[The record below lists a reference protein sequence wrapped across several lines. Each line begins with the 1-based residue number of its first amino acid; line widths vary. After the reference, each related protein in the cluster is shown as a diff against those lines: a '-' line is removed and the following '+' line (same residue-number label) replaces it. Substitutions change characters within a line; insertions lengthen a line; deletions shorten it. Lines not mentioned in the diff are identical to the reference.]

1 MTEQCPICLNPVQPG
16 AESCPVCGFKLMG
29 ATQRFAPVSL
39 GERSERSTGGSSRAS
54 LKVVR
59 GLQAGASYPLS
70 AEAMTIGRSPQC
82 DIFLNDMTVSRM
94 HAVIEKEGSS
104 FIIRDQNSYN
114 GLWVNDLSVES
125 KTLRD
130 GDQIQ
135 VGSFTLE
142 YQEQ

>member
-1 MTEQCPICLNPVQPG
+1 
-16 AESCPVCGFKLMG
+16 
-29 ATQRFAPVSL
+29 
-39 GERSERSTGGSSRAS
+39 
-54 LKVVR
+54 
-59 GLQAGASYPLS
+59 
-70 AEAMTIGRSPQC
+70 MTIGRSPQC